1 MSRLIGIYTPL
12 WRNNTKWKMFKKCIL
27 KFFEENGV
35 CIDQDSISGDVDLRE
50 YLIDSM
56 QYIYFLVELER
67 MLDTELPDE
76 ILLYDNLSSLNGFS
90 NLIATILDTSQR
102 GDNNE

>member
-1 MSRLIGIYTPL
+1 ME
-12 WRNNTKWKMFKKCIL
+12 NVKKCIL

-35 CIDQDSISGDVDLRE
+35 CIDQDSISGDVDLHE

-67 MLDTELPDE
+67 MLDIELPDE

-90 NLIATILDTSQR
+90 NLIASYLDTSQK
-102 GDNNE
+102 GEDNE

>member
-1 MSRLIGIYTPL
+1 ME
-12 WRNNTKWKMFKKCIL
+12 NVKKCIL
-27 KFFEENGV
+27 EFFEENGV
-35 CIDQDSISGDVDLRE
+35 CIDQDAMANDIDLRE

-90 NLIATILDTSQR
+90 NRIASILDTAGKGES
-102 GDNNE
+102 NESR

>member
-1 MSRLIGIYTPL
+1 ME
-12 WRNNTKWKMFKKCIL
+12 NVKKCIL

-35 CIDQDSISGDVDLRE
+35 CIDQDAISSDIDLRE

-67 MLDTELPDE
+67 MLDIELPDE
-76 ILLYDNLSSLNGFS
+76 IILYDNLSSLNGFS
-90 NLIATILDTSQR
+90 NRIASILDTA
-102 GDNNE
+102 GKGENNESR

>member
-1 MSRLIGIYTPL
+1 ME
-12 WRNNTKWKMFKKCIL
+12 NVKKCIL

>member
-1 MSRLIGIYTPL
+1 MENI
-12 WRNNTKWKMFKKCIL
+12 KECIL

-35 CIDQDSISGDVDLRE
+35 CIDQDSTTEDIDLRE

-90 NLIATILDTSQR
+90 NQIASILDSS
-102 GDNNE
+102 GSSENHE

>member
-1 MSRLIGIYTPL
+1 ME
-12 WRNNTKWKMFKKCIL
+12 NVKKCIL
-27 KFFEENGV
+27 EFFEENGV
-35 CIDQDSISGDVDLRE
+35 CIDQDAMANDIDLRE

-56 QYIYFLVELER
+56 QYLYFLVELER

-90 NLIATILDTSQR
+90 NRIASILDTAGKGES
-102 GDNNE
+102 NESR